1 MARVRND
8 VSVVESQ
15 SSMKL
20 QAWTTRTPV
29 GPFSLVAHD
38 DRVIAAGFT
47 DDIAELL
54 EHAPNGD
61 GAEHVSEIPG
71 ITDRITAY
79 LEGDLRAIDDVE
91 IAPVGS
97 ERKRGAWEVMR
108 TVPPG
113 AISYSELARR
123 MDAPASPRSA
133 ARACATNPIALIV
146 PCHRFIGSDG
156 KLHGFGWGLHVKEWL
171 LDHEHRFSS

>member
-8 VSVVESQ
+8 VSVVQ
-15 SSMKL
+15 PQPSMKL
-20 QAWTTRTPV
+20 QAWTTRTPI
-29 GPFSLVAHD
+29 GPFGLLAHEGHVV
-38 DRVIAAGFT
+38 RAGFT

-54 EHAPNGD
+54 ETAPDND

-71 ITDRITAY
+71 ITDRVTAY
-79 LEGDLRAIDDVE
+79 LDGDLLAIDDIEV
-91 IAPVGS
+91 APVGS
-97 ERKRGAWEVMR
+97 ERKRAAWAVMR
-108 TVPPG
+108 TVEPG
-113 AISYSELARR
+113 AISYRELAQR

-171 LDHEHRFSS
+171 LDHERRFTE

>member
-8 VSVVESQ
+8 VSVVESRPG
-15 SSMKL
+15 MKL

-29 GPFSLVAHD
+29 GPFGLVAHGG
-38 DRVIAAGFT
+38 RVVAAGFT

-54 EHAPNGD
+54 EHAPDND

-71 ITDRITAY
+71 ITDRVTAY
-79 LEGDLRAIDDVE
+79 LEGDLRAIDDIEV
-91 IAPVGS
+91 APVGS
-97 ERKRGAWEVMR
+97 TRKKGAWAVMR
-108 TVPPG
+108 TVAPG

-156 KLHGFGWGLHVKEWL
+156 KLHGFGWGLDVKQWL
-171 LDHEHRFSS
+171 LDHERRFIS